1 MHLVLKKVD
10 QRNENDL
17 KLIESMLRCK
27 FSLHIPCDA
36 GQTQIDVLL
45 TGSAAADFPLQ
56 FLKLLNKLDYN
67 IFAPTIESKAANGKP
82 ANVESSVFMRYLM
95 SEKFSDKI
103 LSLIF

>member
-1 MHLVLKKVD
+1 MHQVLKKVD

-27 FSLHIPCDA
+27 FSLHIACDA
-36 GQTQIDVLL
+36 GQTPIDVLL
-45 TGSAAADFPLQ
+45 TGSATADFPFQ

-67 IFAPTIESKAANGKP
+67 IFASRVESKAANGKP